1 MGKPRFVQQTTHVV
15 LVDRYELG
23 PVLGQGGMA
32 KVHRGLDR
40 QLGRQVAIKVLA
52 PPFDRDREFVE
63 RFQREA
69 RAAAGLSHPNIVA
82 VFDSGSDD
90 GTHYIVTELV
100 EGETLADRLRRDG
113 PMPQA
118 EAVAVA
124 VDIARALAAAHER
137 GLIHRDIKPGNVM
150 LLPDGRVKVV
160 DFGIARAAGS
170 DTLTNTGVVLGSTA
184 YLSPE
189 QASGQ
194 PVDERADLY
203 ALGCVLYEMLTGRVP
218 FSADTPIAT
227 MYRHV
232 NEDPPPPSTFAPIPS
247 ELEDIVM
254 RALEKD
260 PKRRFAS
267 ASELEAALLAVPLAR
282 GGDTMRLEP
291 AAAETQPVGRVGAVA
306 AGGAI
311 AAGAAAADA
320 AKTEPVTDGRRRS
333 GGGGLRSRRS
343 GPSHAR
349 PRRSPRGRRPWL
361 IAALVVALLFAL
373 TGVLIAATTDPLP
386 RKPAVRQE
394 ARETAQ
400 TTLPSETPETPVTF
414 ADAWSGLISAIG
426 SAKVA
431 DDISDHA
438 AEELAKDADELL
450 GAYRDGDT
458 DKLGESL
465 QHLEEHLAKAVEE
478 EEIAPEAA
486 DAVDNA
492 ISDIVVALQNEGAL
506 AVVPTSAPTGP
517 TGDEQGNEDK
527 HGARRRTARPTGT
540 KRTRARP
547 RPAVRAPRRRSPERP
562 RAAR

>member
-1 MGKPRFVQQTTHVV
+1 MGKPRFVQQTRHVV

-32 KVHRGLDR
+32 KVHQGLDR

-150 LLPDGRVKVV
+150 LLPDARVKVV

-232 NEDPPPPSTFAPIPS
+232 NEDPPPPSTFAPVPS

-254 RALEKD
+254 RALEKE

-267 ASELEAALLAVPLAR
+267 ASELEAALLTVPLAR
-282 GGDTMRLEP
+282 SGDTMRLEP
-291 AAAETQPVGRVGAVA
+291 AAAETQPVGRIGAVA

-311 AAGAAAADA
+311 AGAAAADA
-320 AKTEPVTDGRRRS
+320 VKTEPITTTSGGGS
-333 GGGGLRSRRS
+333 GGGGLRPRRS
-343 GPSHAR
+343 GPSYAR
-349 PRRSPRGRRPWL
+349 PRRSPRGRRPRL
-361 IAALVVALLFAL
+361 IAAVGVALLFAL
-373 TGVLIAATTDPLP
+373 TGVLIAATSDPLP

-394 ARETAQ
+394 AREAAQ
-400 TTLPSETPETPVTF
+400 RTLPAETPETPVTF
-414 ADAWSGLISAIG
+414 ADAWSELISAIG

-431 DDISDHA
+431 DDLSDHA

-478 EEIAPEAA
+478 EEIAPTAA
-486 DAVDNA
+486 DDVNNA
-492 ISDIVVALQNEGAL
+492 ISDIVVALQDEGAL
-506 AVVPTSAPTGP
+506 AVVPTPAPTGP
-517 TGDEQGNEDK
+517 TGETSGGNGDK
-527 HGARRRTARPTGT
+527 HG
-540 KRTRARP
+540 
-547 RPAVRAPRRRSPERP
+547 SPPYGE
-562 RAAR
+562 ANGHEED

>member
-32 KVHRGLDR
+32 KVHQGLDR

-118 EAVAVA
+118 EAIAVA

-150 LLPDGRVKVV
+150 LLPDSRVKVV

-232 NEDPPPPSTFAPIPS
+232 NEDPPPPSTFAPILS

-282 GGDTMRLEP
+282 SGDTMRLEP

-306 AGGAI
+306 AGGAM
-311 AAGAAAADA
+311 AGPCRRGSRCRRGTRCRRGSRCRGCRQDRARHH
-320 AKTEPVTDGRRRS
+320 DGRRRFGRRWVPS
-333 GGGGLRSRRS
+333 STQRAVARSPPPFAS
-343 GPSHAR
+343 GPSPLADR
-349 PRRSPRGRRPWL
+349 GDRR
-361 IAALVVALLFAL
+361 
-373 TGVLIAATTDPLP
+373 
-386 RKPAVRQE
+386 
-394 ARETAQ
+394 
-400 TTLPSETPETPVTF
+400 
-414 ADAWSGLISAIG
+414 
-426 SAKVA
+426 
-431 DDISDHA
+431 
-438 AEELAKDADELL
+438 
-450 GAYRDGDT
+450 
-458 DKLGESL
+458 
-465 QHLEEHLAKAVEE
+465 
-478 EEIAPEAA
+478 
-486 DAVDNA
+486 
-492 ISDIVVALQNEGAL
+492 
-506 AVVPTSAPTGP
+506 
-517 TGDEQGNEDK
+517 
-527 HGARRRTARPTGT
+527 
-540 KRTRARP
+540 
-547 RPAVRAPRRRSPERP
+547 RPAVRPHRRARRGDVRPVAEEARGPPAGTRDRPDHAPA
-562 RAAR
+562 RAAHDVRGRVVGAGLGDRVGAGGR

>member
-32 KVHRGLDR
+32 KVHQGLDR

-150 LLPDGRVKVV
+150 LLPDARVKVV

-291 AAAETQPVGRVGAVA
+291 AAAETKPVGRVGAA
-306 AGGAI
+306 AGGAV
-311 AAGAAAADA
+311 AGAAAADA
-320 AKTEPVTDGRRRS
+320 AKTEPFTTTAGGGS
-333 GGGGLRSRRS
+333 GDGGLRPRSS

-349 PRRSPRGRRPWL
+349 PRRSPRGRRPRL
-361 IAALVVALLFAL
+361 IVAVVGALLFAL
-373 TGVLIAATTDPLP
+373 TGVLTAATSDPLP

-394 ARETAQ
+394 ARQAAQ
-400 TTLPSETPETPVTF
+400 TALPTATPETPVTF

-450 GAYRDGDT
+450 GAYRDSDT

-478 EEIAPEAA
+478 NEIAPAAA
-486 DAVDNA
+486 DDVDNA
-492 ISDIVVALQNEGAL
+492 ISDIVVALQDEGAL
-506 AVVPTSAPTGP
+506 AVVPTPAPTGP
-517 TGDEQGNEDK
+517 TGETSGGNEDK
-527 HGARRRTARPTGT
+527 HG
-540 KRTRARP
+540 
-547 RPAVRAPRRRSPERP
+547 SPPYGE
-562 RAAR
+562 ANGHEED

>member
-1 MGKPRFVQQTTHVV
+1 MGKPRFVQQTTHDV
-15 LVDRYELG
+15 LADRYELG

-32 KVHRGLDR
+32 KVYRGLDR
-40 QLGRQVAIKVLA
+40 QLGREVAIKVLA
-52 PPFDRDREFVE
+52 PPFDQDREFVE
-63 RFQREA
+63 RFRREA

-113 PMPQA
+113 PMPPA
-118 EAVAVA
+118 EAVGVA
-124 VDIARALAAAHER
+124 VDIARALGAAHER
-137 GLIHRDIKPGNVM
+137 GLIHRDVKPGNVM

-203 ALGCVLYEMLTGRVP
+203 ALGCVLYEMLTGQVP

-232 NEDPPPPSTFAPIPS
+232 NEAPPPPSTIAPVQS
-247 ELEDIVM
+247 ELEDVVL
-254 RALEKD
+254 RCLEKD

-267 ASELEAALLAVPLAR
+267 APELEAALLAVSLAR

-291 AAAETQPVGRVGAVA
+291 ASAETQPVGPVGAVA
-306 AGGAI
+306 ADGAI
-311 AAGAAAADA
+311 AAGAGVADG
-320 AKTEPVTDGRRRS
+320 AKTEPVTAAS

-349 PRRSPRGRRPWL
+349 PRRSPRGHRPRL
-361 IAALVVALLFAL
+361 IAAVVVALLFAL
-373 TGVLIAATTDPLP
+373 TGVLLAAMSDPLP
-386 RKPAVRQE
+386 KRREVRQD

-400 TTLPSETPETPVTF
+400 TTLPSETPVTPETTATF
-414 ADAWSGLISAIG
+414 ADAWAGLISAIG
-426 SAKVA
+426 TAQVA

-465 QHLEEHLAKAVEE
+465 QHLDEHLAKAVEE

-486 DAVDNA
+486 DAVDSA
-492 ISDIVVALQNEGAL
+492 ISDIEVALQDEGAL
-506 AVVPTSAPTGP
+506 AVVPTSSPTGP
-517 TGDEQGNEDK
+517 TGDEHGNEDK
-527 HGARRRTARPTGT
+527 HGG
-540 KRTRARP
+540 
-547 RPAVRAPRRRSPERP
+547 SPHGE
-562 RAAR
+562 ANGHDEG

>member
-1 MGKPRFVQQTTHVV
+1 MGKPRFVQQTTHDV

-32 KVHRGLDR
+32 RVYRGLDR
-40 QLGRQVAIKVLA
+40 QLRRQVAIKVLA

-90 GTHYIVTELV
+90 GTHFIVTELV
-100 EGETLADRLRRDG
+100 EGETLADRLGRDG
-113 PMPQA
+113 SMPQA

-150 LLPDGRVKVV
+150 LPPDGRVKVV

-282 GGDTMRLEP
+282 GGDTMQLEP

-306 AGGAI
+306 GAI
-311 AAGAAAADA
+311 ASGAAAADG
-320 AKTEPVTDGRRRS
+320 AKTEPVTATA
-333 GGGGLRSRRS
+333 GGGPRRSRRS

-349 PRRSPRGRRPWL
+349 PRRSSRGHRRWL
-361 IAALVVALLFAL
+361 IAALVVALVFAL
-373 TGVLIAATTDPLP
+373 TGVLIAAMSDPLP
-386 RKPAVRQE
+386 KKPEVRQE

-400 TTLPSETPETPVTF
+400 TTLPSETPETPETLVTF
-414 ADAWSGLISAIG
+414 ADAWAGLISAIG

-438 AEELAKDADELL
+438 ADELAKDADELL

-458 DKLGESL
+458 DKLSESL

-492 ISDIVVALQNEGAL
+492 ISDIVVALQDEGSL

-517 TGDEQGNEDK
+517 TGDEKGNEDQ
-527 HGARRRTARPTGT
+527 HGG
-540 KRTRARP
+540 
-547 RPAVRAPRRRSPERP
+547 SPPHGE
-562 RAAR
+562 ANGHEED